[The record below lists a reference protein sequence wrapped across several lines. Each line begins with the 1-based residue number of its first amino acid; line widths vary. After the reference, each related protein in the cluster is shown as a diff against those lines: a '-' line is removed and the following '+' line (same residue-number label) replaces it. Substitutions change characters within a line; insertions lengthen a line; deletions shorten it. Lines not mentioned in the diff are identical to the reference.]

1 MPKIKNIIIFLIIAI
16 ALILIYVFFLK
27 PSSDQDNL
35 VLTTSGTSALPN
47 VDGTSSVTQ
56 DFLTLLLNVK
66 NIKLDDSIFSDPAFA
81 NLHDSSITLV
91 PDATTGRPNPFAQFG
106 NDTISAGNGLN
117 STGNVGTGTTTPLAP
132 ALTPATSAAGH

>member
-16 ALILIYVFFLK
+16 ALILIYVFFIK
-27 PSSDQDNL
+27 PSSDQNNL

-106 NDTISAGNGLN
+106 APVPILPVPLGGVP
-117 STGNVGTGTTTPLAP
+117 NVPSAP